1 MENPKTILS
10 QYKNLHL
17 QCIWNK
23 QGRCNFEMR
32 HPHCELQIS

>member
-10 QYKNLHL
+10 QYKNLNL

-23 QGRCNFEMR
+23 QGQCSSIFTYDINT
-32 HPHCELQIS
+32 